1 MKKQIKE
8 KKSDYLD
15 YEQILISQKSLEEL
29 VHETIDGNT
38 KALLDYRG
46 GNRSSLDRL
55 VGEVMKKSGGR
66 ADPKK
71 IRGMII
77 NKL

>member
-1 MKKQIKE
+1 MKKMKPRE
-8 KKSDYLD
+8 DYLD
-15 YEQILISQKSLEEL
+15 YEELLIQQKGLEEL
-29 VHETIDGNT
+29 VRETIDSNT
-38 KALLDYRG
+38 KALLDYTSG
-46 GNRSSLDRL
+46 DRSSLDKL
-55 VGEVMKKSGGR
+55 VNEVMKKSGGR

>member
-1 MKKQIKE
+1 MKKM
-8 KKSDYLD
+8 KSREDYLD
-15 YEQILISQKSLEEL
+15 YEELLIKQKGLEEL
-29 VHETIDGNT
+29 VRETIDSNPKT
-38 KALLDYRG
+38 LLDYTSGDR
-46 GNRSSLDRL
+46 NSLDKL
-55 VGEVMKKSGGR
+55 VNEVMKKSGGR

>member
-1 MKKQIKE
+1 MKKM
-8 KKSDYLD
+8 KSREDYID
-15 YEQILISQKSLEEL
+15 YEELLIKQKGLEEL
-29 VHETIDGNT
+29 VRETIDSNPKT
-38 KALLDYRG
+38 LLDYTSG
-46 GNRSSLDRL
+46 DRSSLDKL
-55 VGEVMKKSGGR
+55 VNEVMKKSGGR

>member
-1 MKKQIKE
+1 MRKKQKDEYI
-8 KKSDYLD
+8 D
-15 YEQILISQKSLEEL
+15 YEQMLLKQKSLEEL
-29 VHETIDGNT
+29 VRETIYMNT
-38 KALLDYRG
+38 KELLEYRG
-46 GNRSSLDRL
+46 GNRGSLDKL
-55 VGEVMKKSGGR
+55 VNEVMKKSGGR

>member
-1 MKKQIKE
+1 MKPRE
-8 KKSDYLD
+8 DYLD
-15 YEQILISQKSLEEL
+15 YEELLIQQKGLEEL
-29 VHETIDGNT
+29 VRETIDSNT
-38 KALLDYRG
+38 KALLDYTSG
-46 GNRSSLDRL
+46 DRSSLDKL
-55 VGEVMKKSGGR
+55 VNEVMKKSGGR

>member
-1 MKKQIKE
+1 MKKQ
-8 KKSDYLD
+8 KKSNEDYLN
-15 YEQILISQKSLEEL
+15 YEQVLIRQKSLEEL
-29 VHETIDGNT
+29 VRETIDMNT
-38 KALLDYRG
+38 KDLLEYRG
-46 GNRSSLDRL
+46 GDRSSLDRL
-55 VGEVMKKSGGR
+55 VNEVMKKSGGR

>member
-1 MKKQIKE
+1 MKKKQKDE
-8 KKSDYLD
+8 YLD
-15 YEQILISQKSLEEL
+15 YEQVLLKQKSLEDL
-29 VHETIDGNT
+29 VRETIDMNT
-38 KALLDYRG
+38 KELLEYRG
-46 GNRSSLDRL
+46 GNRSSLDKL
-55 VGEVMKKSGGR
+55 VNEVMKQSGGR

>member
-1 MKKQIKE
+1 MKKQ
-8 KKSDYLD
+8 KKDEYLD
-15 YEQILISQKSLEEL
+15 YEKILIRQKSLNEL
-29 VHETIDGNT
+29 VRETIDDNT
-38 KALLDYRG
+38 KALLDYRA
-46 GNRSSLDRL
+46 GNRDSLDKL
-55 VGEVMKKSGGR
+55 VDKVMKKSGGR

>member
-1 MKKQIKE
+1 MKKQ
-8 KKSDYLD
+8 KSDRKDYLD
-15 YEQILISQKSLEEL
+15 YEELMIRQKGLEEL
-29 VHETIDGNT
+29 VRETIDSNT
-38 KALLDYRG
+38 KALLDYTSG
-46 GNRSSLDRL
+46 DRSSLDKL
-55 VGEVMKKSGGR
+55 VNEVMKKSGGR